1 MPSSGTFLIRCRRC
15 GAMNRVPHEM
25 VYAGLEALCA
35 RCTRPLT
42 VEGRPRT
49 VTDATFAADV
59 ERAPSPVLLDAWA
72 PWCWP
77 CQMQAPVIDEIA
89 IEMADR
95 LRVAKLDVDEN
106 RSTVMRFEIT
116 SVPTLL
122 LFDRGREIAR
132 IVGVQPK
139 VEIARRIERALAAR
153 SRAAS

>member
-1 MPSSGTFLIRCRRC
+1 
-15 GAMNRVPHEM
+15 
-25 VYAGLEALCA
+25 
-35 RCTRPLT
+35 
-42 VEGRPRT
+42 
-49 VTDATFAADV
+49 
-59 ERAPSPVLLDAWA
+59 
-72 PWCWP
+72 
-77 CQMQAPVIDEIA
+77 MQAPVIDEIA

-95 LRVAKLDVDEN
+95 LRVGKLDVDEN

-139 VEIARRIERALAAR
+139 AEIARRIERVLAAR